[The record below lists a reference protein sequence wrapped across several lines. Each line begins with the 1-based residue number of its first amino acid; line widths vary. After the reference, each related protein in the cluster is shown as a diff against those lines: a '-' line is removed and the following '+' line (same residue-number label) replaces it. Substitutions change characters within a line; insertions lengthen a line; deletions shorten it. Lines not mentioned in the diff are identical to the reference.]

1 MNVALRND
9 LVDVFQETGHAHHTA
24 FSETDGVDPE
34 WPIWYAEHLQAP
46 LTDALQTPFT
56 KSQLIYCVMDA
67 DFEHQARAPESAWQ
81 EFYAEQ
87 FIERYAPSP
96 TPAKDKLALYYSRTC
111 PYCTLVISAIDQL
124 GIDLDLLEI
133 FDEPRYRD
141 ELVEGRGRATVPVLR
156 ITAPDGEQ
164 RLMPESRD
172 IVRYLE
178 TVSEQ

>member
-1 MNVALRND
+1 MNVELRNN
-9 LVDVFQETGHAHHTA
+9 LVDVFQETGSAHHTA
-24 FSETDGVDPE
+24 FLETDGADPE

-46 LTDALQTPFT
+46 LADALQASFT
-56 KSQLIYCVMDA
+56 KSQLVYCVMDA
-67 DFEHQARAPESAWQ
+67 DFEHQARAPASDWH

-111 PYCTLVISAIDQL
+111 PYCQLVLSAIDKL
-124 GIDLDLLEI
+124 GIDVELLEI
-133 FDEPRYRD
+133 NDEPGYRE

-172 IVRYLE
+172 IVRYLRTLSDE
-178 TVSEQ
+178 